1 MRDMTKEEIKSLD
14 KEHVL
19 HSWSVQGTLDP
30 MVVTKAEGI
39 YFYDADGNK
48 YYDMS
53 SQLVNLNIGY
63 GNEKVADAIAEQAHK
78 LPFIGPGYAVD
89 VKSELAR

>member
-39 YFYDADGNK
+39 YFYDYDGVRHGVC
-48 YYDMS
+48 DDLL
-53 SQLVNLNIGY
+53 QHCT
-63 GNEKVADAIAEQAHK
+63 EHRRDE
-78 LPFIGPGYAVD
+78 
-89 VKSELAR
+89 

>member
-30 MVVTKAEGI
+30 MVQLSLSE
-39 YFYDADGNK
+39 
-48 YYDMS
+48 S
-53 SQLVNLNIGY
+53 SRHNGRSDYI
-63 GNEKVADAIAEQAHK
+63 
-78 LPFIGPGYAVD
+78 PT
-89 VKSELAR
+89 

>member
-48 YYDMS
+48 YY
-53 SQLVNLNIGY
+53 
-63 GNEKVADAIAEQAHK
+63 EFTACK
-78 LPFIGPGYAVD
+78 LKYR
-89 VKSELAR
+89 LWQ

>member
-39 YFYDADGNK
+39 YFMMPTAI
-48 YYDMS
+48 
-53 SQLVNLNIGY
+53 NIM
-63 GNEKVADAIAEQAHK
+63 I
-78 LPFIGPGYAVD
+78 
-89 VKSELAR
+89 

>member
-39 YFYDADGNK
+39 FMMPTAI
-48 YYDMS
+48 
-53 SQLVNLNIGY
+53 NIM
-63 GNEKVADAIAEQAHK
+63 I
-78 LPFIGPGYAVD
+78 
-89 VKSELAR
+89 